1 MSDILAANALSAAD
15 LIAFEDGMAARFNAG
30 EIKAP
35 LHLAGGNEDAL
46 IKIFA
51 EIHRDDWIL
60 CGWRSHYHC
69 LLKGM
74 RPTVLRDKI
83 LEGRS
88 IALCSREH
96 KILSSAIVGGIC
108 PIAVGLAWAI
118 KRRAGSNRVWCFI
131 GDMTAESGIAQESAH
146 YAHEHDLPLRFVVE
160 DNGLSVCT
168 VTRDVWGE
176 LDGDDGTPSFL
187 SRYRYEYKLTRP
199 HVGIGKF
206 VSF

>member
-1 MSDILAANALSAAD
+1 MTRED

-46 IKIFA
+46 IAIFA
-51 EIHRDDWIL
+51 EIKPEDWIL
-60 CGWRSHYHC
+60 CGWRSHYHA

-88 IALCSREH
+88 IAICSREH

-118 KRRAGSNRVWCFI
+118 KRRGGKERVWCFV
-131 GDMTAESGIAQESAH
+131 GDMTAESGIFHEADK
-146 YAHEHDLPLRFVVE
+146 YANGHDLPVTWVVE
-160 DNGLSVCT
+160 DNGLSVCSDTHETWGYGGPLFNVRT
-168 VTRDVWGE
+168 VNYDYT
-176 LDGDDGTPSFL
+176 
-187 SRYRYEYKLTRP
+187 LTRP
-199 HVGIGKF
+199 HVGTGKF

>member
-1 MSDILAANALSAAD
+1 MTHDE
-15 LIAFEDGMAARFNAG
+15 LIAFEDEMASWFNMG
-30 EIKAP
+30 RIKAP

-51 EIHRDDWIL
+51 DITPQDWIL

-74 RPTVLRDKI
+74 HRAELAHKI
-83 LEGRS
+83 IEGRS

-118 KRRAGSNRVWCFI
+118 KQRGGKERVWCFI
-131 GDMTAESGIAQESAH
+131 GDMTRRAGIVQECIEYVSGFN
-146 YAHEHDLPLRFVVE
+146 LPVTWVIE

-168 VTRDVWGE
+168 NTRDAWGDE
-176 LDGDDGTPSFL
+176 NGTAWDI
-187 SRYRYEYKLTRP
+187 REYEYTLTRP
-199 HVGIGKF
+199 HVGTGKF